1 MAQEKIASAIQLAVD
16 GKSLTIDTSDS
27 AYLGQTVTVTVTLS
41 GNDTQRVRSAEQL
54 TVEITFVDESTRS
67 EIDNSDAADSES

>member
-1 MAQEKIASAIQLAVD
+1 MAQEQIASAIQLAVD
-16 GKSLTIDTSDS
+16 GKGLTIDTSDS

-41 GNDTQRVRSAEQL
+41 ENDSQRVRSAEQL